1 MKVYVACD
9 HAGVKVKNEVINYI
23 ESNGIEAI
31 DMAKNNNPDDDY
43 PDYAFEVGNRVVK
56 ENALGIL
63 ICGNGIGMSI
73 AANKVKGIRAA
84 RVCSVDDACKAKNHN
99 GANIITFGANLELDL
114 IKEIID
120 SFIGT
125 KTPTEPRHVRRIKK
139 IVDFEQGE

>member
-1 MKVYVACD
+1 MLIYVATD
-9 HAGVKVKNEVINYI
+9 HTGVKVKEEVIKYL
-23 ESNGIEAI
+23 ESNGIEAKDI
-31 DMAKNNNPDDDY
+31 GLPNHDTDDY
-43 PDYAFEVGNRVVK
+43 TDFAFELGRLVIQDK
-56 ENALGIL
+56 ALGIL

-99 GANIITFGANLELDL
+99 GANVITFGANLDMDL

-125 KTPTEPRHVRRIKK
+125 KGPDEERHMRRVAK
-139 IVDFEQGE
+139 IEKYESGN